1 MSQLKNGGPSQ
12 KRLNQ
17 RGGEVQRLEDTTQ
30 VLLPNSDRCKCS
42 RLRLGLLRRRDE
54 RCNSFL
60 QSFESG
66 DDDDPKRRD
75 KFRLIMVAR
84 KRWVWSY
91 LNSDQLQISTTL
103 DFKYLSIRQVQPWM
117 LKLFLSF
124 CLSIKYMAHSQLSHP
139 VIHRSIDVTFKSVDP
154 SLSLQSAS
162 KLESTSRVCIQT
174 KPNPS
179 HTVLTSYLNRQ
190 CHVLYST

>member
-1 MSQLKNGGPSQ
+1 MKEN
-12 KRLNQ
+12 
-17 RGGEVQRLEDTTQ
+17 
-30 VLLPNSDRCKCS
+30 
-42 RLRLGLLRRRDE
+42 
-54 RCNSFL
+54 NSFL

-103 DFKYLSIRQVQPWM
+103 DFKIYQAGSTLDAQT
-117 LKLFLSF
+117 FLSF

-190 CHVLYST
+190 CHVLPYCTQHEVCESFLTPHILNSTSSFHSCLHTVQSVSIKTQKGAQV

>member
-1 MSQLKNGGPSQ
+1 MKEN
-12 KRLNQ
+12 
-17 RGGEVQRLEDTTQ
+17 
-30 VLLPNSDRCKCS
+30 
-42 RLRLGLLRRRDE
+42 
-54 RCNSFL
+54 NSFL

-103 DFKYLSIRQVQPWM
+103 DFKIYQAGSTLDAQT
-117 LKLFLSF
+117 FLSF

>member
-1 MSQLKNGGPSQ
+1 MKEN
-12 KRLNQ
+12 
-17 RGGEVQRLEDTTQ
+17 
-30 VLLPNSDRCKCS
+30 
-42 RLRLGLLRRRDE
+42 
-54 RCNSFL
+54 NSFL

-117 LKLFLSF
+117 LKLFCHFVCQSNTWPIHSYLIQSSIDRSMSLSSQSIR
-124 CLSIKYMAHSQLSHP
+124 LSRFSQLQNSNP
-139 VIHRSIDVTFKSVDP
+139 
-154 SLSLQSAS
+154 
-162 KLESTSRVCIQT
+162 RVEFAY
-174 KPNPS
+174 KPNPT
-179 HTVLTSYLNRQ
+179 HHIRY
-190 CHVLYST
+190 